1 MPLSPTER
9 ARRGGQ
15 ATALKYGHP
24 HMSTIGYAGMLI
36 VAGRYFGND
45 VAAMMQYVRNA
56 KNHPDQQKAI
66 PFHTAV

>member
-1 MPLSPTER
+1 
-9 ARRGGQ
+9 
-15 ATALKYGHP
+15 
-24 HMSTIGYAGMLI
+24 MSTIGYAGMLI